1 MYVYFLRNEI
11 TLVNNNQPVITGT
24 PVSATDVWK
33 CILFSLRH
41 ISVHN
46 VSPGITGLTNLT

>member
-1 MYVYFLRNEI
+1 MHIYFLNEI
-11 TLVNNNQPVITGT
+11 TLVNNDQPVITDT

-33 CILFSLRH
+33 YILFLSRH

-46 VSPGITGLTNLT
+46 VSPNITGFTNLT

>member
-1 MYVYFLRNEI
+1 M
-11 TLVNNNQPVITGT
+11 NNNQPVITDT

-33 CILFSLRH
+33 YILFSLRH

-46 VSPGITGLTNLT
+46 VSPGITTFANLT